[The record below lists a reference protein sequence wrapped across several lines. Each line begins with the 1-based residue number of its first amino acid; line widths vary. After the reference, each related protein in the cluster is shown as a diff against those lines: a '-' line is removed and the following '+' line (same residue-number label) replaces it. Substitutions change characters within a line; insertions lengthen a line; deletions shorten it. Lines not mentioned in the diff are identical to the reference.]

1 MNVVATTRAIVLV
14 YATILFGAFALTRL
28 SARRV
33 LQYDPVDAAT
43 KLRQRRF
50 TIGLTTA
57 FVVVIAGVPTGLLKV
72 LVLATQRIP
81 VFGFTSARPALLYTS
96 VLFGPV
102 LVSYVV
108 VSIAMLP
115 AWRELKDV
123 DISARSTARDT
134 TLSYL
139 LTFGPKWSVFVL
151 AITLPPGPALAVGIA
166 SAYVVY
172 TATEPWL
179 FERVNDTRALSPDER
194 ERLNG
199 ISDRDVPVRVV
210 DASDAKEAQG
220 FAIGFVPGFRRV
232 YLTDYLLEELP
243 DAEVRAVTE
252 HEFGHLR
259 RGHLVLRNSL
269 SALLLA
275 GGGMAIAYASTDVFL
290 VAAVAAVPCWL
301 MLAAVCRWTEYD
313 ADRIAADCEG
323 GAAMS
328 GALDAIAER
337 NLLPRQQ
344 NLVDALVSK
353 HPSVE
358 KRTARL
364 VE

>member
-123 DISARSTARDT
+123 DISAGRQ
-134 TLSYL
+134 
-139 LTFGPKWSVFVL
+139 L
-151 AITLPPGPALAVGIA
+151 AI
-166 SAYVVY
+166 
-172 TATEPWL
+172 
-179 FERVNDTRALSPDER
+179 
-194 ERLNG
+194 
-199 ISDRDVPVRVV
+199 
-210 DASDAKEAQG
+210 
-220 FAIGFVPGFRRV
+220 
-232 YLTDYLLEELP
+232 
-243 DAEVRAVTE
+243 
-252 HEFGHLR
+252 LR
-259 RGHLVLRNSL
+259 S
-269 SALLLA
+269 
-275 GGGMAIAYASTDVFL
+275 
-290 VAAVAAVPCWL
+290 
-301 MLAAVCRWTEYD
+301 
-313 ADRIAADCEG
+313 
-323 GAAMS
+323 
-328 GALDAIAER
+328 
-337 NLLPRQQ
+337 
-344 NLVDALVSK
+344 
-353 HPSVE
+353 
-358 KRTARL
+358 RTS
-364 VE
+364 